1 LRKARS
7 AILLDLLIGGRGR
20 PQVQVDGDEAAK
32 IPDVGQRL
40 AQGPGLVGADE
51 RRRCEPPPGCGAVR
65 SRPPAGGGSATVATA
80 FASPSAGG
88 RAPSEKF
95 RE

>member
-1 LRKARS
+1 MRKARS
-7 AILLDLLIGGRGR
+7 AILLDLLLGGRVR

-51 RRRCEPPPGCGAVR
+51 SVAAASLLLAVELSGAA
-65 SRPPAGGGSATVATA
+65 RPLAAA
-80 FASPSAGG
+80 
-88 RAPSEKF
+88 AP
-95 RE
+95 R